1 MAVRSVV
8 PLWWHAL
15 LSLRMVVLMSI
26 ISGVGVIPLRWGGL
40 TSVVTEFV
48 MGWMP
53 SSVRGGGILFTAI
66 LHVVCGMAWIRMM
79 VAFVLVGGMAAK
91 IFVVPLWWLALLTL
105 SKVVLMSIIWV
116 VGMIPSGWGRVT
128 SFVFVFVVGWMP
140 PSVRGGG
147 ILFTVILHVVC
158 GTAWI
163 RMVAFVLAGGK
174 AARRSIVT
182 FFGRR
187 TVSSGGKA

>member
-15 LSLRMVVLMSI
+15 LSLSMVVLMSI

-40 TSVVTEFV
+40 TSVVIEFV

-53 SSVRGGGILFTAI
+53 PSVRGGGILFTAI

-105 SKVVLMSIIWV
+105 SKVVHMSIIWV
-116 VGMIPSGWGRVT
+116 VGMIASGWGRVM

-147 ILFTVILHVVC
+147 ILFTAILHVVC

>member
-53 SSVRGGGILFTAI
+53 SSVRGRGILFTAI

-79 VAFVLVGGMAAK
+79 VPFVLVGVTAAK
-91 IFVVPLWWLALLTL
+91 IFVVPLWWRALLML

-116 VGMIPSGWGRVT
+116 VGMIASGWGRVM

-147 ILFTVILHVVC
+147 ILFTAILHVVC